1 MILSK
6 EKCEVTC
13 SLPQSYWMSLVSGVC
28 TWNLSG
34 VVQVEK
40 EYGTSTY
47 LQSLISTTF
56 VFTMEQTL
64 NEVKR

>member
-1 MILSK
+1 MILSM
-6 EKCEVTC
+6 EKGEVTC
-13 SLPQSYWMSLVSGVC
+13 SLPQSYWISLVSGVC
-28 TWNLSG
+28 TWNLSE

-56 VFTMEQTL
+56 VFTMEHL
-64 NEVKR
+64 IK